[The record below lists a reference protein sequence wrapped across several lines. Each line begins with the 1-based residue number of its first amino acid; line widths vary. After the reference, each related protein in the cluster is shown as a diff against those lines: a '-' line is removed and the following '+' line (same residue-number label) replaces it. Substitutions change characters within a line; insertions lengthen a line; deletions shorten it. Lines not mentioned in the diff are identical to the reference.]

1 MATTN
6 RLAVSFSNRSVT
18 SYDKQLDKI
27 TSKELN
33 ETLNEKIDISYAH
46 LQDDVK
52 HITAEERNRWN
63 TIMSNIKPATEGVAG
78 LMSAED
84 KIKLNG
90 IANFATNYRH
100 PDSGV
105 IAGAYTRVTVNSQGH
120 VIFGENPSRLNINVD
135 NAEKLGGN
143 LPSYYAKADSPTFTG
158 VVKVPDVTI
167 AGNPN
172 SPVTVKLLED
182 YVAKQI
188 LNKAHPIGSIY
199 LTFSTLDPATI
210 LGGGEWR
217 KISTGRMLISSG
229 ADYPLR
235 STGGE
240 RDHILTQSEI
250 PMHTHRIWNTNIPV
264 DTSAMMQDH
273 YHATGTTENNN
284 GVNITRPNKEKIHVD
299 APPDFKLTGWNGSNG
314 GNDAWDIPSDQKYN
328 TFTSRAVPINGRS
341 INAGSASIRLDFDSQ
356 TTGGGVAHNNLP
368 PYISVNMWERIA

>member
-33 ETLNEKIDISYAH
+33 ETLNEKIDVSYAH
-46 LQDDVK
+46 LQDEVK

-63 TIMSNIKPATEGVAG
+63 TLMSNIKLATEGVAG

-105 IAGAYTRVTVNSQGH
+105 IAGAYTRVTVNEQGH
-120 VIFGENPSRLNINVD
+120 VIFGENPTRLNVNVD

-167 AGNPN
+167 AGNAN
-172 SPVTVKLLED
+172 SPVTIKLLED
-182 YVAKQI
+182 YVTKQI
-188 LNKAHPIGSIY
+188 LNKAYPIGSIY
-199 LTFSTLDPATI
+199 ITLVNTNPSETI
-210 LGGGEWR
+210 GGEWR
-217 KISTGRMLISSG
+217 RVAEGRCLVGVSAERNITLRKTGGSITTTLNESNIPAHTHNVNISGSTSGVGDHTHNTSDESSYTRTVRYDERGYYCKYLGSGDTDRRRNETYYANETVNRTTNGAGGHSHTVSVNGTTSRVGSG
-229 ADYPLR
+229 A
-235 STGGE
+235 
-240 RDHILTQSEI
+240 
-250 PMHTHRIWNTNIPV
+250 PV
-264 DTSAMMQDH
+264 NV
-273 YHATGTTENNN
+273 ENPYL
-284 GVNITRPNKEKIHVD
+284 GV
-299 APPDFKLTGWNGSNG
+299 
-314 GNDAWDIPSDQKYN
+314 Y
-328 TFTSRAVPINGRS
+328 
-341 INAGSASIRLDFDSQ
+341 
-356 TTGGGVAHNNLP
+356 
-368 PYISVNMWERIA
+368 MWERIS